1 MTQGLRLSPLP
12 SGDAHDAHL
21 FAQAR
26 TFRTIQFNG
35 FDDSTGKIDLTAH
48 ARAILATA
56 PLTFIRFRELQSAR
70 GNALL
75 QLFAPVQDDIDEQC
89 LGA

>member
-1 MTQGLRLSPLP
+1 V
-12 SGDAHDAHL
+12 L

-35 FDDSTGKIDLTAH
+35 FDYSTGKIDLA
-48 ARAILATA
+48 ARAAIILAA
-56 PLTFIRFRELQSAR
+56 AHLTFMSFRELMSAR

-75 QLFAPVQDDIDEQC
+75 QLFVPGSKVSHDHARVLPAAS
-89 LGA
+89 LGSMR